1 MAGLSQATEWKPRQS
16 FLSSISL
23 RMLVRNHQ
31 VTHKHQLNHK
41 WMEAFVLGVV
51 VSLDLHR
58 DFELLHRGDVVDSYS
73 VVLCNVMLL

>member
-1 MAGLSQATEWKPRQS
+1 MLPTKTATHPQ
-16 FLSSISL
+16 
-23 RMLVRNHQ
+23 RMLVTKYQ